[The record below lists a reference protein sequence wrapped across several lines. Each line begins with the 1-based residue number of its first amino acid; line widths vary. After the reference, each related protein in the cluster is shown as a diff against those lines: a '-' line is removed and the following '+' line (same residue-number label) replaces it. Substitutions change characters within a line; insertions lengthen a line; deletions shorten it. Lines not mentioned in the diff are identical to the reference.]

1 MLVEQLIFT
10 VLSFAL
16 FIYMFYKMIKNN
28 DTTYIIFLVLG
39 AIGIAFNLI
48 EVILSINLGLFVKIL
63 MYIFAIVIPIIIVIL
78 EKYHVGVTEYINIF
92 KAKMYFKLG
101 NNKKAKQILINLFE
115 HNPDSYKA
123 HKLLAEIYEN
133 EGGQRKAID
142 EYVQAIDINKK
153 DFDSYFKVATLLNDL
168 DKKQEAT
175 QMLSNLLSKKPDYK
189 EATILLGD
197 LLIEQKMY
205 KEAVKAYNEAL
216 KYNQL
221 DFDLNY
227 NAAIVYTMINDFQNA
242 KMYYDKAAQI
252 NSLNYNC
259 KYFLAEI
266 ALICKEIDE
275 AEQKFMQ
282 TIDDEE
288 LAPDSY
294 YELSKIALI
303 RGDKE
308 KAIQYA
314 NTAIDLNP
322 KKIANKIKKENIFI
336 PIFAKLSIPFNLEEN
351 DEKETKITP
360 KEIEAKDQLEKMFE
374 LTRQLSYNDI
384 KLLRTEKEN
393 DLIDIENNPENNIGR
408 TK

>member
-1 MLVEQLIFT
+1 MIVEQLIFT
-10 VLSFAL
+10 VLSFAIFL
-16 FIYMFYKMIKNN
+16 YMFYKMIKNN
-28 DTTYIIFLVLG
+28 DTTTIIFLVLG
-39 AIGIAFNLI
+39 AVGVALSLI
-48 EVILSINLGLFVKIL
+48 EVIAGFQFGLIIKIF
-63 MYIFAIVIPIIIVIL
+63 MYIFAIIIPVIIIVL
-78 EKYHVGVTEYINIF
+78 EKSHFGTMEYLNIMR
-92 KAKMYFKLG
+92 AKIYFKLG
-101 NNKKAKQILINLFE
+101 NNKKAKQVLITLFE
-115 HNPDSYKA
+115 KYPNSYQA
-123 HKLLAEIYEN
+123 HKLLAEIYES

-142 EYVQAIDINKK
+142 EYVQAIDLNKK
-153 DFDSYFKVATLLNDL
+153 DFDSYFKVATLLKDL

-175 QMLSNLLSKKPDYK
+175 QMLANLLSKKPDYK
-189 EATILLGD
+189 EATILYGD
-197 LLIEQKMY
+197 LLIDQQMY
-205 KEAVKAYNEAL
+205 KEAAKAYNEAL
-216 KYNQL
+216 RYNSL

-227 NAAIVYTMINDFQNA
+227 NIAIVYTMINDFQNA
-242 KMYYDKAAQI
+242 QMYYDKAAQI

-322 KKIANKIKKENIFI
+322 KKIAEKIKKEAIFI
-336 PIFAKLSIPFNLEEN
+336 PIYSKLSIPFNLEEN
-351 DEKETKITP
+351 ERKRSKLSYKEMVA
-360 KEIEAKDQLEKMFE
+360 KEQLEKMFE

-384 KLLRTEKEN
+384 NLLKNEKEDFSN
-393 DLIDIENNPENNIGR
+393 IENNIER
-408 TK
+408 Q

>member
-1 MLVEQLIFT
+1 
-10 VLSFAL
+10 
-16 FIYMFYKMIKNN
+16 
-28 DTTYIIFLVLG
+28 
-39 AIGIAFNLI
+39 
-48 EVILSINLGLFVKIL
+48 
-63 MYIFAIVIPIIIVIL
+63 
-78 EKYHVGVTEYINIF
+78 
-92 KAKMYFKLG
+92 
-101 NNKKAKQILINLFE
+101 
-115 HNPDSYKA
+115 
-123 HKLLAEIYEN
+123 
-133 EGGQRKAID
+133 
-142 EYVQAIDINKK
+142 
-153 DFDSYFKVATLLNDL
+153 
-168 DKKQEAT
+168 
-175 QMLSNLLSKKPDYK
+175 
-189 EATILLGD
+189 
-197 LLIEQKMY
+197 
-205 KEAVKAYNEAL
+205 
-216 KYNQL
+216 
-221 DFDLNY
+221 
-227 NAAIVYTMINDFQNA
+227 
-242 KMYYDKAAQI
+242 MYYDKAAQI